1 MTERD
6 GSSGSSG
13 PAAPADSSGSAAEG
27 GDVVPLRPPK
37 PCPTCGKPSTR
48 KAYPF
53 CSARCADVDLG
64 RWFTEAYSVPAE
76 DEDEFSETPP
86 EAANDD
92 G

>member
-13 PAAPADSSGSAAEG
+13 PGSGTEG

-53 CSARCADVDLG
+53 CSARCADVDLNRWLTGQYVVAG
-64 RWFTEAYSVPAE
+64 RPLE
-76 DEDEFSETPP
+76 DGDEEET
-86 EAANDD
+86 
-92 G
+92 